1 MHDLLKRVQKL
12 FKILHEKAEVADPEV
27 MVALGKVLAFFLN
40 LDRVNDEPL
49 CREACNFVPTLARG
63 WTYRG
68 AEFAMIVTPDLLAC
82 LEKGGG
88 PVSSSAYQSMCAIV
102 SHCYEAEG
110 RLLALF
116 LGAMDGN
123 IRRQLYQL
131 IKIAIEK
138 WPPSSVQAHMPAFR
152 EVRSIDHLLM
162 RFPLVHVFSHSFSQF
177 PLSTFTHARHLSP
190 SFFSLLPHHQ
200 HTAPRP

>member
-12 FKILHEKAEVADPEV
+12 YKILREKAEVADPDV

-40 LDRVNDEPL
+40 LDRVKDEPL
-49 CREACNFVPTLARG
+49 CREACNFVPILARG

-110 RLLALF
+110 RLLALI
-116 LGAMDGN
+116 LGAMNGN

-152 EVRSIDHLLM
+152 KVR
-162 RFPLVHVFSHSFSQF
+162 HVKWHVM
-177 PLSTFTHARHLSP
+177 
-190 SFFSLLPHHQ
+190 
-200 HTAPRP
+200 